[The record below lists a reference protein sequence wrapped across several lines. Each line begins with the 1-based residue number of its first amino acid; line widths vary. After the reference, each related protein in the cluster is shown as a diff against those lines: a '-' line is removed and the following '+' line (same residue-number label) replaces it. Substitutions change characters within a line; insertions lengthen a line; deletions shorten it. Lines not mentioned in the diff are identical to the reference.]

1 MFLCPHFLYCSVK
14 PLKMLNPRNL
24 KFSILPFLFSW
35 NHQEEIQQNDE
46 WRKSSR
52 WRKGDSFRERK
63 RQRNWPGLWS
73 FLLEISNVVEACS
86 CQFIYLGAFQDLF
99 YITKFKQNRYLKDD
113 LKEQTKK
120 LEILETKVSK
130 SLLYLT
136 SIATLKRSESISF
149 RSWLNRLIF

>member
-1 MFLCPHFLYCSVK
+1 MSDGRV
-14 PLKMLNPRNL
+14 
-24 KFSILPFLFSW
+24 
-35 NHQEEIQQNDE
+35 QDEERATVLEKEKDNVIDL
-46 WRKSSR
+46 
-52 WRKGDSFRERK
+52 
-63 RQRNWPGLWS
+63 LWS

-99 YITKFKQNRYLKDD
+99 YITKFKQNRSLKDD

-130 SLLYLT
+130 SLLCLT
-136 SIATLKRSESISF
+136 SIATLKRSKSISF